1 MTLDEQ
7 ARGLYD
13 ACETPKPTWDQLGET
28 TKNVWR
34 SYVNKDPSWP
44 FLYKIPSHPSIEPAR
59 DAILGNLGKVTTTNA
74 KLDETPIEE
83 VVPANISVTTLEKVA
98 EKIPEL
104 SPTGR
109 IVEHKPEL
117 QELPKKLTLKEKL
130 ALKGKA

>member
-1 MTLDEQ
+1 MSADTTLDEQ

-13 ACETPKPTWDQLGET
+13 ACQTPKPTWDQLGET

-34 SYVNKDPSWP
+34 SYVNKDPAWP

-59 DAILGNLGKVTTTNA
+59 DAILSKVSKVKLG
-74 KLDETPIEE
+74 ETPIEE
-83 VVPANISVTTLEKVA
+83 VVPANISVTTSEKLA

-109 IVEHKPEL
+109 IVEHRPEI
-117 QELPKKLTLKEKL
+117 QEFPRKLTLKEKL